1 MLYRRNVLIKL
12 IAGGL
17 LLASVHKASAEAAN
31 VSYTALITSQGKVL
45 AQSPVWISY
54 VNHAPRAGYFSD
66 YKVVL
71 REGVFVR
78 SPGFCA
84 VSVVDID
91 TLDDVFYAQAKLSG
105 TPTRNSVKVI
115 THQIGGADPQANA
128 SKSFMLMCAK

>member
-1 MLYRRNVLIKL
+1 MVYRRNVLIKL

-17 LLASVHKASAEAAN
+17 LLASVHKASAEAAH

-45 AQSPVWISY
+45 AQSPTWISH
-54 VNHAPRAGYFSD
+54 VSHAPRAGYFSD

-84 VSVVDID
+84 VSVVDMD

-115 THQIGGADPQANA
+115 THQIGSADPQANT